1 VAAAGKEIVVAFSEM
16 RFVRP
21 DWSVRFDWDEV
32 RAFLERQREELAP
45 LGIRLKVER
54 EPSRQ
59 IDING
64 YGDLLNAVRL
74 RSSRDGLGNPCLG
87 HIIGV
92 SPGCDFLADLKRG
105 IGRIAFAPEMIAPDS
120 EYRKVCHNCGCGC

>member
-1 VAAAGKEIVVAFSEM
+1 MTAGKEIVVAFYGM
-16 RFVRP
+16 RFPRR
-21 DWSVRFDWDEV
+21 DWSVHFDWNEV
-32 RAFLERQREELAP
+32 MSFLEEQTAELAP

-54 EPSRQ
+54 DSSRV

-74 RSSRDGLGNPCLG
+74 RSSQDGLGNPCLG
-87 HIIGV
+87 HVIGA
-92 SPGCDFLADLKRG
+92 SADLDFLADLKRG
-105 IGRIAFAPEMIAPDS
+105 IGRIAFAPEMIAPDT